1 MENEQFPCRRRVHRF
16 RHRGWVKTEMR
27 LQGSA
32 LGPIRDNFDELAV
45 RLGPWFTAEARPTPV
60 GGVPAARDWLR
71 RAGGC
76 QEMLRFLA
84 LDIGPRPLTM
94 DMTHGDGRGW
104 QFPEICRTRICHSIM
119 VRQHQPS
126 SCRGRGRLVACSV
139 SSGGL
144 LMAHKNAMSRY
155 QIIKSPTSP
164 QRFSSVVPRVSLSPG
179 QSPNTRLA
187 WPCASLLLGFEN
199 PTSSVFEDAAALSL
213 AIA

>member
-119 VRQHQPS
+119 VRQRQPS
-126 SCRGRGRLVACSV
+126 SCRGRGRLV
-139 SSGGL
+139 GL
-144 LMAHKNAMSRY
+144 LCLIRRLVDGAQECHVPISNHQKPHK
-155 QIIKSPTSP
+155 PTT
-164 QRFSSVVPRVSLSPG
+164 FL
-179 QSPNTRLA
+179 
-187 WPCASLLLGFEN
+187 
-199 PTSSVFEDAAALSL
+199 
-213 AIA
+213 

>member
-76 QEMLRFLA
+76 QEMPRFF
-84 LDIGPRPLTM
+84 GPRHWPAPF
-94 DMTHGDGRGW
+94 DHGHD
-104 QFPEICRTRICHSIM
+104 
-119 VRQHQPS
+119 
-126 SCRGRGRLVACSV
+126 
-139 SSGGL
+139 SGGRPGL
-144 LMAHKNAMSRY
+144 A
-155 QIIKSPTSP
+155 
-164 QRFSSVVPRVSLSPG
+164 VPRDLS
-179 QSPNTRLA
+179 
-187 WPCASLLLGFEN
+187 
-199 PTSSVFEDAAALSL
+199 D
-213 AIA
+213 